1 MRGRSSS
8 PALLY
13 PYPSM
18 LPTDTSTLDRLLQQ
32 AVFRLRAAGDDSP
45 HICARALAQAIT
57 GLDRTGLILA
67 GPRPLAPEQAT
78 RLEDAVTRR
87 CAGEPLAHI
96 LGKKE
101 FFGRDFAVTPDTL
114 IPRPE
119 TELLVELA
127 LPHMQEAE
135 TRLPASAPLRLA
147 DLGTGS
153 GCIGITLLAERP
165 RWQGLLLDISPAALA
180 VARRNADT
188 HGVARRL
195 RCLAADMAHAPL
207 APRSLQLLVSN
218 PPYIAHAERPDVMDD
233 VLRHEPHSALFSPD
247 DGLAHLHAACRAAA
261 EALMPGGH
269 LLLEHGWRQG
279 PAVRDMLARTGFI
292 SVTSHTDLAG
302 HERCTEGRLG

>member
-1 MRGRSSS
+1 
-8 PALLY
+8 
-13 PYPSM
+13 M
-18 LPTDTSTLDRLLQQ
+18 LPPAAPTLDTLLQQ
-32 AVFRLRAAGDDSP
+32 AVARLRAAGDDSP
-45 HICARALAQAIT
+45 HICARALAQAVT

-67 GPRPLAPEQAT
+67 GPRPLAPEQAA
-78 RLEDAVTRR
+78 RLADAVARR

-96 LGKKE
+96 LGKRE

-135 TRLPASAPLRLA
+135 RRHPADAPLLLA
-147 DLGTGS
+147 DLGAGS
-153 GCIGITLLAERP
+153 GCIGITLLAEQP
-165 RWQGLLLDISPAALA
+165 RWQGLLLDISPEALA
-180 VARRNADT
+180 VARRNART

-195 RCLAADMAHAPL
+195 RCLTADMAHAPL
-207 APRSLQLLVSN
+207 APRSLHLLVSN
-218 PPYIAHAERPDVMDD
+218 PPYIAHAERSDVMDD

-247 DGLAHLHAACRAAA
+247 DGLAHLRAACRAAA
-261 EALMPGGH
+261 EALVPGGR

-279 PAVRDMLARTGFI
+279 PAVRDMLVRSGFAD
-292 SVTSHTDLAG
+292 VTSHTDLAG